1 MLKQIVSHSGLAR
14 MLAVLV
20 VAGALVPLS
29 AQAQTGNVTGSVVAA
44 TTGQP
49 INGTQVSI
57 VGTTQGALS
66 NANGRFLVTNVTA
79 GTVTVRVNYVGYGT
93 QTQEVTVTSGGT
105 ALAEFRLEISAVSL
119 DEIVVTGTAGAVERR
134 KIGVSLASLDI
145 GAISEAQPITSFGQ
159 AMEGRVPGLRS
170 IGTVGGVG
178 ATRELRIRG
187 TDSFSLGQRPVV
199 YIDGVRVDSRGGE
212 WTRGGLGSSSMT
224 CCSFSGGA

>member
-1 MLKQIVSHSGLAR
+1 MLRQVVSHSGLAR

-20 VAGALVPLS
+20 VAGALVPVS

-49 INGTQVSI
+49 LNGAQVSI
-57 VGTTQGALS
+57 LGTTQGSLS
-66 NANGRFLVTNVTA
+66 NTNGRFLITNVTA
-79 GTVTVRVNYVGYGT
+79 GTISLRVNYVGYGS

-105 ALAEFRLEISAVSL
+105 VSADFRLEISAVNL

-134 KIGVSLASLDI
+134 KIGVSLASLDM
-145 GAISEAQPITSFGQ
+145 ASISEIQPMTSFGQ

-187 TDSFSLGQRPVV
+187 TDSFSLGQR
-199 YIDGVRVDSRGGE
+199 RRLHRRRARG
-212 WTRGGLGSSSMT
+212 
-224 CCSFSGGA
+224 